1 MKYLLD
7 THTILWYAT
16 NDRRLPV
23 KQYETIESSQNQ
35 IFISHVS
42 IWEIG
47 IKSAIGKLKIEN
59 TVESFVREKIEPYNF
74 FFLSIELHHIL
85 KATSLPQHHHD
96 PFDRLLIAQSI
107 IENIPVISS
116 DTTFDQY
123 GINRVW

>member
-16 NDRRLPV
+16 NDRRLAV
-23 KQYETIESSQNQ
+23 EQYKAIESSQNQ

-42 IWEIG
+42 VWEIG

-74 FFLSIELHHIL
+74 IFLPIELNHIF
-85 KATSLPQHHHD
+85 KATSLPLHHRD
-96 PFDRLLIAQSI
+96 PFDRMLISQSI
-107 IENIPVISS
+107 IENIPIISS
-116 DTTFDQY
+116 DSTFDHY
-123 GINRVW
+123 GINRIW